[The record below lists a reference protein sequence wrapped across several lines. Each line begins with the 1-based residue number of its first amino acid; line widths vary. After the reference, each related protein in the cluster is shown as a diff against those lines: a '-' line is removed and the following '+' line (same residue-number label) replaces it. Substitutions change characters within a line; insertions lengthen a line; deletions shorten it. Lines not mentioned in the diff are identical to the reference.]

1 MPSFEIDINFNV
13 NSEGLT
19 DAESELQNLQSTAD
33 DTGSSADEMGNSLDN
48 VNGSSLE
55 DTGASAESLSKDLDD
70 ASSSANDLGNNLD
83 IIEGSMLLAV
93 GQQFSQMGTGAED
106 MAQQMDT
113 ASISVGQLATM
124 TGMAEPQMVS
134 LINNISNATF
144 PNDEAMMYVKNL
156 SQMGVESQNFGKSA
170 TDIDRI
176 NDAFGLGANTTNS
189 MATELGVL
197 GVDMNNVSS
206 SFNALAYANANTKG
220 GMENF
225 YSFLKKYDAEFNE
238 LGYDIDQS
246 AIIISAATQKYG
258 GGRAALSGLSEA
270 LKEADGDT
278 RKLEEAL
285 GIQAGTLDNAS
296 SVTGEYEGELMELA
310 NQEADHKT
318 ILQQIGAAWEDVSL
332 SLSPVLSPLGSAI
345 GLLGQVGSVGMSVMG
360 LRSLAQGMREMTM
373 AINIMRNA
381 ESLSAGVKA
390 VLSAAFG
397 VETAAQEG
405 NTVAKSS
412 AIIPTEAL
420 AIAENSLL
428 LPILLVVGAIIL
440 LIGVLWYLYNNNET
454 VRQSINWLIAQFQLF
469 IGKIMQVGQVIV
481 SFVSGAISNFLRWAT
496 SGGQSATNLVNSIY
510 NTLVSLPSKVQSAI
524 SGITDILTKPFT
536 DAWNTIEKELNKI
549 GDGLN
554 QLNPTSW
561 FSGAEYEGFNSISYE
576 GFNSNA
582 LNGKIA
588 SSSGSSSSYNPTF
601 NINGIIEEEASQYIV
616 NSVNDYVKKQNL
628 IRGV

>member
-13 NSEGLT
+13 NSDGLT
-19 DAESELQNLQSTAD
+19 EAEAELQNLQSAAD
-33 DTGSSADEMGNSLDN
+33 DTGSSADEMGNSIDN

-55 DTGASAESLSKDLDD
+55 ETGASAESLSKDLDD
-70 ASSSANDLGNNLD
+70 AGNSANDLGNNLD
-83 IIEGSMLLAV
+83 IIEGSMLLSV
-93 GQQFSQMGTGAED
+93 GQQFSQMGAGAEN
-106 MAQQMDT
+106 MAQEMDS

-225 YSFLKKYDAEFNE
+225 YSFLRKYDAQFNE

-258 GGRAALSGLSEA
+258 GGRAALSGLSDA

-285 GIQAGTLDNAS
+285 GLQAGTLDNAS
-296 SVTGEYEGELMELA
+296 SVTGEYEGQLMELA
-310 NQEADHKT
+310 NQEAEHKT
-318 ILQQIGAAWEDVSL
+318 IMQQIGAAWEDVSL
-332 SLSPVLSPLGSAI
+332 SLSPVLAPLGSAV

-412 AIIPTEAL
+412 AIVPTEAL

-428 LPILLVVGAIIL
+428 LPILLVVGAIAL

-454 VRQSINWLIAQFQLF
+454 VRQSIDWLIQQFQLF
-469 IGKIMQVGQVIV
+469 IGQLMSVGQVII
-481 SFVSGAISNFLRWAT
+481 SFVSNSISQFLQWVT
-496 SGGQSATNLVNSIY
+496 GGGQAATNLVGSIY
-510 NTLVSLPSKVQSAI
+510 NTLVNLPSKVQSAV
-524 SGITDILTKPFT
+524 SGIAGILTKPFT
-536 DAWNTIEKELNKI
+536 DAWNTIDKELTKI
-549 GDGLN
+549 GNGLN

-561 FSGAEYEGFNSISYE
+561 FSGAEYEGISYE
-576 GFNSNA
+576 GFSSTT
-582 LNGKIA
+582 LNGAMA
-588 SSSGSSSSYNPTF
+588 SSSSSVEYNPVF

-616 NSVNDYVKKQNL
+616 DSVNSYVKKQNL

>member
-13 NSEGLT
+13 NGEGLT
-19 DAESELQNLQSTAD
+19 EAEAELQNLQSTAD
-33 DTGSSADEMGNSLDN
+33 ETGSSADEMGNSLDN
-48 VNGSSLE
+48 VNGASLE
-55 DTGASAESLSKDLDD
+55 ETGSSAESLSKDLDD
-70 ASSSANDLGNNLD
+70 AGNSANELGNNLD
-83 IIEGSMLLAV
+83 IIEGSMLLSV
-93 GQQFSQMGTGAED
+93 GQQFSQMGSSAED
-106 MAQQMDT
+106 MAQQMDS

-156 SQMGVESQNFGKSA
+156 SQMGVESQNFAQSA

-225 YSFLKKYDAEFNE
+225 YAFLRKYDSQFNE
-238 LGYDIDQS
+238 LGYNVDQS

-258 GGRAALSGLSEA
+258 GGKAALSGLSEA
-270 LKEADGDT
+270 LKESNGDS

-285 GIQAGTLDNAS
+285 GLQAGALDNATQI
-296 SVTGEYEGELMELA
+296 TGQYEGQLMELA
-310 NQEADHKT
+310 NQEAEHKT

-332 SLSPVLSPLGSAI
+332 SLSPVLSPLGSAV

-405 NTVAKSS
+405 NTVAKTS

-428 LPILLVVGAIIL
+428 LPILLVVGAIAL

-454 VRQSINWLIAQFQLF
+454 VRQSVDWLAQQFQLF
-469 IGKIMQVGQVIV
+469 VGRLLQVGQIIV
-481 SFVSGAISNFLRWAT
+481 SFVTNSVSAFLRWVTGGST
-496 SGGQSATNLVNSIY
+496 SANNLVNAIY
-510 NTLVSLPSKVQSAI
+510 NALVTLPSRVQSAV
-524 SGITDILTKPFT
+524 SGITEILTKPFT
-536 DAWNTIEKELNKI
+536 DAWNTIQPLINQI

-561 FSGAEYEGFNSISYE
+561 FGAEYEGVQYE
-576 GFNSNA
+576 GFSNNT
-582 LNGKIA
+582 LNGAIATA
-588 SSSGSSSSYNPTF
+588 SSNSSSVTNNF

-628 IRGV
+628 IRGA